1 MAKKKS
7 GGFGV
12 YATVAARLLLGGL
25 LCYAG
30 YNKLLDV
37 PKFAEDIAHFRL
49 LPMSLNR
56 VLAIVLP
63 WNEFVVG
70 CLLIL
75 GIWSRAAALASLFF
89 FTVFAIA
96 VTSAIARNLNINCGC
111 LGDADASKVGL
122 ATLAKDAVG
131 LALAGYIY
139 FASVP
144 AKVSKAKRE

>member
-1 MAKKKS
+1 MAKKKN
-7 GGFGV
+7 GRFGFYV
-12 YATVAARLLLGGL
+12 VIAARLLLGGL
-25 LCYAG
+25 LVYAG

-49 LPMSLNR
+49 LPSPLNR
-56 VLAIVLP
+56 ALAIVLP

-75 GIWSRAAALASLFF
+75 GIWSRAAALASLLF

-96 VTSAIARNLNINCGC
+96 VTSAIARNLNIECGC
-111 LGDADASKVGL
+111 LGNADASKVGL
-122 ATLAKDAVG
+122 ATLGKDAVG
-131 LALAGYIY
+131 LALAGFVY

-144 AKVSKAKRE
+144 AKASKAK